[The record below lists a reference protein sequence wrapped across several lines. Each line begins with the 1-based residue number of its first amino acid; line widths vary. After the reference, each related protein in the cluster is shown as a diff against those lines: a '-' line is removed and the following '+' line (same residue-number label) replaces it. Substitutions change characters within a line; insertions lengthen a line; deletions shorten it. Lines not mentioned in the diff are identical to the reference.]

1 MAEKRRGKRTP
12 PRVTVDSL
20 RTLDEL
26 IAFRQHEPQTSRAY
40 KLSKAVLEKFVGSV
54 WIDQHIDK
62 ARSGYLRFRADP
74 PQARETHYMR
84 TILLAEMLYNLQKIE
99 NFDCC
104 LHELVAGQVESTYA
118 ALEIGRILVTSAID
132 KGMRFQF
139 VKPSRRR
146 GWSYDLS
153 ITFSDGTRV
162 CAETKCKLEETQ
174 ITLKTVEESLKIAK
188 KQLPKTQPGFIFVK
202 VPRFWLDDEKFSR
215 DMIDVTEKFLRKTGR
230 VVSVKYY
237 TASVTYSRDA
247 VGEQVG
253 EVIGYR
259 ERSNLGHKF
268 KKLKDRDWNI
278 FPENPSPLPP
288 DTIDYSGLG
297 PNWQRLIAPIGR
309 RIS

>member
-62 ARSGYLRFRADP
+62 ARWGYLRFRADP

-215 DMIDVTEKFLRKTGR
+215 DMIDVTEKFLRRTGR

-237 TASVTYSRDA
+237 TASITYSRDMF
-247 VGEQVG
+247 GEQVG
-253 EVIGYR
+253 EVIAYR
-259 ERSNLGHKF
+259 EHSNPHHKF
-268 KKLKDRDWNI
+268 NKLKGRDWNI
-278 FPENPSPLPP
+278 FPESPLPLP
-288 DTIDYSGLG
+288 PGTINYSGLG
-297 PNWQRLIAPIGR
+297 PNWQRLIGL
-309 RIS
+309 IS